1 MKHNFRQLTI
11 WKDAVTLAKEIYTL
25 TQQLP
30 KEHKYGISSQMFRA
44 AVSISSN
51 IAEGSSKNSQK
62 EFAYYLRSS
71 LGSAF
76 ELETQLI
83 ITQQCDMGNE
93 INIDFLITKAQT
105 IQRQIASFA
114 NTIEK
119 AKE

>member
-11 WKDAVTLAKEIYTL
+11 WKDAVALAKEIYTL

-51 IAEGSSKNSQK
+51 ISEGSSRNSQK
-62 EFAYYLRSS
+62 EFSYFLRTSI
-71 LGSAF
+71 GSAF

-83 ITQQCDMGNE
+83 ITKEC
-93 INIDFLITKAQT
+93 NISPDVDIDRLIAKTQS
-105 IQRQIASFA
+105 IQRQIDLSP
-114 NTIEK
+114 TM
-119 AKE
+119 